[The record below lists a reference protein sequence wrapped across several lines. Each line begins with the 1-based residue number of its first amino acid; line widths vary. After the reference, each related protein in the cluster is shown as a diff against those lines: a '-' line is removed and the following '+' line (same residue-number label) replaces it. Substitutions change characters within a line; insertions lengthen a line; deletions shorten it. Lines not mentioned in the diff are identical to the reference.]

1 MKALLLALFALTF
14 TTHAFADKILN
25 PGEFYTSKR
34 AGERVVCMGE
44 QQPEPEQSYTFLA
57 EGEAFMK
64 DEEMSDPARCTGT
77 NAKWFGTM
85 SQAQAKAASNCVNLQ
100 CPQGYSCAVAEGTME
115 YRPHGQIC
123 KAYLPCRATR
133 R

>member
-1 MKALLLALFALTF
+1 MKAMLIALLALSATP
-14 TTHAFADKILN
+14 AFADKILQ
-25 PGEFYTSKR
+25 PGEFFTSKK
-34 AGERVVCMGE
+34 AGERVVCMGS
-44 QQPEPEQSYTFLA
+44 QPQEPDSYVFFA
-57 EGEAFMK
+57 EGEAYMK

-85 SQAQAKAASNCVNLQ
+85 SQAQAKAASNCRNIQ
-100 CPQGYSCAVAEGTME
+100 CPQGYSCEVQEGTME

-123 KAYLPCRATR
+123 KAFLPCRATR